1 MEHKEWYTATLLPS
15 YFRRERKKR
24 EWDAAI
30 HAAFA
35 MICGVST
42 AVLILRGDIFAVVA
56 AAGAVGNVACVKITS
71 RRIRELKIEEAEA
84 REMQLAAIFEARK
97 RFEEREAGEGDTRPP
112 YTAPAVPLP
121 REGGFTGEPYGVARV
136 SRRVIHLA
144 FRHRK
149 ARVRK
154 KNVNRIIKEEERNG

>member
-1 MEHKEWYTATLLPS
+1 MERKEWYTATLMPS

-24 EWDAAI
+24 ECGAAI
-30 HAAFA
+30 HAALA
-35 MICGVST
+35 GICSSST
-42 AVLILRGDIFAVVA
+42 AVLILRGNIFAAVA
-56 AAGAVGNVACVKITS
+56 AAGVVGNVACVKIAL

-84 REMQLAAIFEARK
+84 REMQLAEYFETFK
-97 RFEEREAGEGDTRPP
+97 MFEEREAWEGETRPP

-154 KNVNRIIKEEERNG
+154 KNANRIIKEEERE